1 MHEGML
7 VDFRLCRFN
16 GDTEA
21 PMTESTDFDVRSL
34 DKRSAHAGSLLSHL
48 ALAYSPAVF
57 ECRFRAE
64 DLVVLDLIG
73 RYRFPV
79 NVVVMDRSMGGEE
92 VDSLVK
98 LIRGR
103 YVLSSWRMASDLQPI
118 ESLQRTH
125 PDRSGSIVPAWQA
138 GCRALVVSDRLERAI
153 EPETLEALRWNDQ
166 LQRMQCQP
174 LAGWSAAQ
182 VRAYAERWDLPSPA
196 SFRERTA
203 ALPPETLAVAPTA

>member
-1 MHEGML
+1 
-7 VDFRLCRFN
+7 
-16 GDTEA
+16 
-21 PMTESTDFDVRSL
+21 MTDSTDFDVRSL
-34 DKRSAHAGSLLSHL
+34 DKRSAHAGSLLSRL

-79 NVVVMDRSMGGEE
+79 NVVVMDRSMGAEE
-92 VDSLVK
+92 VDSLVT

-103 YVLSSWRMASDLQPI
+103 YVLSSWRFASDPQPS
-118 ESLQRTH
+118 ESRQQAH
-125 PDRSGSIVPAWQA
+125 PGRSDSVVPAWQA
-138 GCRALVVSDRLERAI
+138 GCRALVGSDRLERTT
-153 EPETLEALRWNDQ
+153 EPEAVQVLRWNDQ
-166 LQRMQCQP
+166 LQRMLCQP

-196 SFRERTA
+196 PRRERGA
-203 ALPPETLAVAPTA
+203 GLLPEILAVAPTA

>member
-1 MHEGML
+1 
-7 VDFRLCRFN
+7 
-16 GDTEA
+16 
-21 PMTESTDFDVRSL
+21 MTDSTDFDVRSL
-34 DKRSAHAGSLLSHL
+34 DKRSAHAGSLLSRL

-79 NVVVMDRSMGGEE
+79 NVVVMDRSMGAEE

-103 YVLSSWRMASDLQPI
+103 YVLSSWRMASELQPS
-118 ESLQRTH
+118 EGLQQTH
-125 PDRSGSIVPAWQA
+125 PGRSGSVVPAWQA
-138 GCRALVVSDRLERAI
+138 GCRALVGSDRLERAI
-153 EPETLEALRWNDQ
+153 EPEALQALRWNDQ
-166 LQRMQCQP
+166 LQRMQCEP

-196 SFRERTA
+196 PRREQTA
-203 ALPPETLAVAPTA
+203 GLPPGALTVAPAA